1 VSDRPDGGEEAS
13 GGPPRSFLRRLTTN
27 EWLTFLVAVGSLVVS
42 FLTYRNAADTS
53 DIQHAIGNL
62 SELATQTKRQ
72 ADNTHE
78 QLGAVR
84 DQVSALKDQ
93 AEEAKL
99 QTAAIAKQTEAI
111 KASSDAAIRSAAATS
126 SAARAQ
132 QKMAEVTAQAHKP
145 DVSLV
150 ELTVNGLNDEPD
162 KDGLVHPII
171 LWRFQDTGGSSFTV
185 KDVIFGVWPGEALPE
200 EMPTGFRVD
209 GAGVVV
215 TNGSTSTLSSQKPFS
230 FHLPKDIRDALNR
243 GDTKLFFF
251 AKVEYLD
258 NLNGEHSRCFGREIK
273 LKDGSST
280 SAVPSG
286 GDAYQCN
293 N

>member
-1 VSDRPDGGEEAS
+1 MVDVSCRRRFS
-13 GGPPRSFLRRLTTN
+13 GGLL
-27 EWLTFLVAVGSLVVS
+27 
-42 FLTYRNAADTS
+42 LTYRNAADTS
-53 DIQHAIGNL
+53 DIQQAIGNL

-111 KASSDAAIRSAAATS
+111 KASSDAAIRSAEATS

-162 KDGLVHPII
+162 KDGLVHPTI
-171 LWRFQDTGGSSFTV
+171 LWRFQDTGAPLQSKTLFSVYAQVRLCLRKCQQASASMAPASWSQTAAQ
-185 KDVIFGVWPGEALPE
+185 ALYP
-200 EMPTGFRVD
+200 RK
-209 GAGVVV
+209 
-215 TNGSTSTLSSQKPFS
+215 SPFPS
-230 FHLPKDIRDALNR
+230 IYLK
-243 GDTKLFFF
+243 TF
-251 AKVEYLD
+251 AT
-258 NLNGEHSRCFGREIK
+258 H
-273 LKDGSST
+273 
-280 SAVPSG
+280 
-286 GDAYQCN
+286 
-293 N
+293 